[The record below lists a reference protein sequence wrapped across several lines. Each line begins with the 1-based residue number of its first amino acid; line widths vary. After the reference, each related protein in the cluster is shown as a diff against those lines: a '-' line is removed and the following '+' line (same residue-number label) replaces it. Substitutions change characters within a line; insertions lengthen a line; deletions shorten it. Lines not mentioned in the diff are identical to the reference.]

1 MACEAD
7 DVVLIVEDDAAL
19 RILLGGLLA
28 RKGWRVLE
36 AGTREGALALLAE
49 NPSISVIVLDLGLTP
64 RPHVIDEGILF
75 LFSVRQSGFRGKVVV
90 LTGQDQH
97 AAAVAAIGEGAF
109 DFLAKPAQPQQ
120 ILAAVERARLF
131 YEAER
136 RLASAGQERVAL
148 SVPLERG
155 WREIHDQVQ
164 EVVLRRLW
172 RESKGNASEVARRL
186 GVKRENLYP
195 LLKKFG
201 IER

>member
-1 MACEAD
+1 MGCEAN

-109 DFLAKPAQPQQ
+109 DFLAKPAQPEQ

-136 RLASAGQERVAL
+136 QLACAGQERVAL

-164 EVVLRRLW
+164 ELVLRRLW
-172 RESKGNASEVARRL
+172 RECEGNASEVARRL

-201 IER
+201 IVR

>member
-1 MACEAD
+1 MGCEAN

-90 LTGQDQH
+90 LTGQDQQ
-97 AAAVAAIGEGAF
+97 AAAIAAIGEGAF
-109 DFLAKPAQPQQ
+109 DFLAKPAQPEQ